1 MWRACAN
8 NKIFSFYRSSLG
20 KGSGWSTRC
29 NTRRRMISRSTSS
42 SLLSLCP
49 CCSSSLSLSTAT
61 GELSYFRLTLCSRST
76 QLIVGFFKS
85 IGTSPVSP
93 SFFCIVFASLFVFF
107 KKRLCL
113 LRVCCK
119 KYVHIHKKLLGA
131 HQQRLHNKN

>member
-1 MWRACAN
+1 
-8 NKIFSFYRSSLG
+8 
-20 KGSGWSTRC
+20 
-29 NTRRRMISRSTSS
+29 MISRSTSS

-61 GELSYFRLTLCSRST
+61 GELSYFRLTLCST

-107 KKRLCL
+107 KNDF
-113 LRVCCK
+113 VC
-119 KYVHIHKKLLGA
+119 YVSVARNMFIFI
-131 HQQRLHNKN
+131 RNY